1 MAGKASFYQ
10 KVDQQFYDQVKKEN
24 GGKLPADLTDADG
37 NPRPLTTSNAD
48 RAYRQKWN
56 AIAAKERNSQAVVSK
71 DVDVPCVPCA
81 LKAAAAKIPPIKLAS
96 KGGSSVSVPMVRPE
110 NRAPKPPP
118 EPTPKDQPCNLQ
130 MLKLVEPAA
139 DISGKPGTRQ
149 VQVLQQAET
158 QHRVCPTLIGSGGTF
173 QITANSTYNPPR
185 KVTVEA
191 VMEAVCGARH
201 PLLSVA
207 DASHRAESPETQDTL
222 TFSRPPM
229 SGDGELPGFWPV
241 LNSIFQCGSETFPI
255 EAQCCG
261 VPGKQGGEEV
271 ESLEATIEVFPDDQ
285 YSLSLEI
292 PALLKPDSLTYET
305 KTSGWET
312 EKDRKEKQV
321 DEAGEEASD
330 LYKSSQDLQDIGS
343 EGEFKQFAE
352 DLTKKQLQIEDET
365 WSDQLSVKLTQ
376 TDGARTYEAPVDD
389 LIRLVK
395 MILSAE
401 YAFKQIQNW
410 VDNFQVGP
418 GVQLEF
424 NVQFF
429 AGTIEADWGYTEF
442 LDDRVFFA
450 YGGSVE
456 LVLVKAELKLSAG
469 WRTAGCA
476 DLLIVLSGEGSIGIK
491 AKIEKNDPDQDP
503 DPSALQ
509 PEGELKFTGSL
520 EGTVFWVIKGSV
532 GLTCTF
538 HAETDD
544 LKLLTKDCILGG
556 KVVISRDPVYATYSY
571 SKGLFGGTVTEQKE
585 VIKGDPNLA
594 EFDLS

>member
-1 MAGKASFYQ
+1 
-10 KVDQQFYDQVKKEN
+10 
-24 GGKLPADLTDADG
+24 
-37 NPRPLTTSNAD
+37 
-48 RAYRQKWN
+48 
-56 AIAAKERNSQAVVSK
+56 
-71 DVDVPCVPCA
+71 
-81 LKAAAAKIPPIKLAS
+81 
-96 KGGSSVSVPMVRPE
+96 
-110 NRAPKPPP
+110 
-118 EPTPKDQPCNLQ
+118 
-130 MLKLVEPAA
+130 
-139 DISGKPGTRQ
+139 
-149 VQVLQQAET
+149 
-158 QHRVCPTLIGSGGTF
+158 
-173 QITANSTYNPPR
+173 
-185 KVTVEA
+185 
-191 VMEAVCGARH
+191 MEAVCGARH

-395 MILSAE
+395 MILSPRNTPSSRFRTGWITSRWGRGYNSTSTFSSSPAQSKRTG
-401 YAFKQIQNW
+401 ATPSFW
-410 VDNFQVGP
+410 
-418 GVQLEF
+418 
-424 NVQFF
+424 
-429 AGTIEADWGYTEF
+429 TIA
-442 LDDRVFFA
+442 
-450 YGGSVE
+450 S
-456 LVLVKAELKLSAG
+456 SSH
-469 WRTAGCA
+469 TAA
-476 DLLIVLSGEGSIGIK
+476 
-491 AKIEKNDPDQDP
+491 
-503 DPSALQ
+503 PS
-509 PEGELKFTGSL
+509 S
-520 EGTVFWVIKGSV
+520 W
-532 GLTCTF
+532 CW
-538 HAETDD
+538 
-544 LKLLTKDCILGG
+544 
-556 KVVISRDPVYATYSY
+556 
-571 SKGLFGGTVTEQKE
+571 SKR
-585 VIKGDPNLA
+585 
-594 EFDLS
+594 S